1 MWTLSGPGENVV
13 LKIEVQGAA
22 QIRARGE
29 FVTSVFIL
37 PPSMQE
43 LERRL
48 RKRGTDEEEAIY
60 NRLAIASREVRA
72 PSIMIIWWSMTTWM
86 RRRRISPYYLRAAV
100 PSGEYEEK
108 DQRGAFEMLK
118 YDTRALLKND
128 QSYYSLVVAI
138 ARRAREI
145 AEEAEKEKEII
156 TEKPVQLAIDE
167 LVDGKIKIIEPND
180 IGRTSER

>member
-1 MWTLSGPGENVV
+1 M

-60 NRLAIASREVRA
+60 NRLAIASREVR
-72 PSIMIIWWSMTTWM
+72 
-86 RRRRISPYYLRAAV
+86 
-100 PSGEYEEK
+100 
-108 DQRGAFEMLK
+108 GAID
-118 YDTRALLKND
+118 YD
-128 QSYYSLVVAI
+128 YLVVNDDVDAAAEDI
-138 ARRAREI
+138 ARIICAQQFHRENM
-145 AEEAEKEKEII
+145 KR
-156 TEKPVQLAIDE
+156 
-167 LVDGKIKIIEPND
+167 KIKEVL
-180 IGRTSER
+180 SKC

>member
-1 MWTLSGPGENVV
+1 
-13 LKIEVQGAA
+13 
-22 QIRARGE
+22 
-29 FVTSVFIL
+29 
-37 PPSMQE
+37 
-43 LERRL
+43 
-48 RKRGTDEEEAIY
+48 
-60 NRLAIASREVRA
+60 
-72 PSIMIIWWSMTTWM
+72 
-86 RRRRISPYYLRAAV
+86 
-100 PSGEYEEK
+100 
-108 DQRGAFEMLK
+108 MLK